1 MNEKKDEQHKVYYDP
16 ERKAIVE
23 ENAHNAPANRAAKI
37 KEIAGRYPPY
47 NVGELRKAI
56 RTKREQIDELERSAR
71 KLKKEIT
78 DFQAL
83 AKKCEQRDRE
93 LAPYL
98 DG

>member
-1 MNEKKDEQHKVYYDP
+1 MTDKQDEQHRVYYDP

-37 KEIAGRYPPY
+37 KEITAKYPPY

-56 RTKREQIDELERSAR
+56 RTKREQIDELERAAK

-78 DFQAL
+78 DFQIL